1 MSGGTWDYVQYR
13 IEEVLDTLRE
23 YIRDA
28 KKRYTEE
35 EIKANPHLFWVEP
48 GDYKNY
54 IEGDD
59 ETIEIFKEGL
69 VTVAKSIVY
78 IQRLD
83 WFLAGDDGIDS
94 FKRRLK
100 EELSEIDDKAADG
113 SLFKTRYGEED

>member
-1 MSGGTWDYVQYR
+1 MSGGTWEYVQYR
-13 IEEVLDTLRE
+13 IEDVLDTLRE

-35 EIKANPHLFWVEP
+35 EIKENPDLSQFEP
-48 GDYKNY
+48 GDYKNL

-69 VTVAKSIVY
+69 VSVAKAIVY
-78 IQRLD
+78 IQRFD
-83 WFLAGDDGIDS
+83 WLLAGDDGIDS

-100 EELSEIDDKAADG
+100 EELSEVDDKAADG